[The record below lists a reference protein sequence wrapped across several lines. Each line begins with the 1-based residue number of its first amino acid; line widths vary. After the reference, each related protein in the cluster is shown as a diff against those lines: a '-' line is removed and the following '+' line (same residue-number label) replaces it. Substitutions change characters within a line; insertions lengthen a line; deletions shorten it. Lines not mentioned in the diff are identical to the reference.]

1 MTAAL
6 EASIARWHD
15 QAVDVDA
22 ITAAVT
28 AFNHRLFA
36 RTWELVASSS
46 LQRHACLI
54 VMGSEG
60 RGEQILKTDQDN
72 GLLLPDDRPL
82 PGLDAATRDF
92 SDALS
97 AFGYPPCPGGNML
110 TEPLWCRPLA
120 AFRNSIT
127 DWIRGNDPEGA
138 MRLAIFFDAVAVA
151 GDGALLDAARR
162 HLRLFGTN
170 DAFLARFAAAVEQ
183 FGETAPWWRWL
194 SPGRDSRATDI
205 KKRGLF
211 PIVHGTRALAL
222 RHGVEARGTSERL
235 RLLADGGHLEAT
247 LADALRDAMHL
258 LMSVRLG
265 SQLGQRAA
273 GRTPDNLIDPGA
285 LDSVTQ
291 HQLVQALEVVGRFRR
306 LLRQQFRLDML

>member
-6 EASIARWHD
+6 EASIARWHAE
-15 QAVDVDA
+15 AVDVEA

-28 AFNHRLFA
+28 AFNQRLFA
-36 RTWELVASSS
+36 RTWELVAPLP
-46 LQRHACLI
+46 LQRHSCLI

-72 GLLLPDDRPL
+72 GLLLPDDRAL
-82 PGLDAATRDF
+82 PGLDTATRGF
-92 SDALS
+92 SDALA

-110 TEPLWCRPLA
+110 TERLWCRPLA
-120 AFRNSIT
+120 AFRDSLT

-151 GDGALLDAARR
+151 GDGALLDGARR
-162 HLRLFGTN
+162 HLRLFGTD
-170 DAFLARFAAAVEQ
+170 DAFLARFAAAADQ
-183 FGETAPWWRWL
+183 FGELAPWWRWL

-222 RHGVEARGTSERL
+222 RHGVEARGTAERL
-235 RLLADGGHLEAT
+235 RLLADGGHVEGA

-258 LMSVRLG
+258 LMAVRLG
-265 SQLGQRAA
+265 RQLAQRAA
-273 GRTPDNLIDPGA
+273 GRTPDNLIEPGA
-285 LDSVTQ
+285 LDGATQ
-291 HQLVQALEVVGRFRR
+291 RRLEQAFDVVDRFRR
-306 LLRQQFRLDML
+306 LLRQQFRLDLL